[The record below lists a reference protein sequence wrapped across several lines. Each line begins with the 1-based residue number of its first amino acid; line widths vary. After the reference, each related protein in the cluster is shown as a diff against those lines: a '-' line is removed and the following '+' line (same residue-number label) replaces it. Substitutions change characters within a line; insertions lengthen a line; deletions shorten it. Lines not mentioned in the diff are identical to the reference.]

1 MGDNPAYSNWTTC
14 EVDHRRRGPGEQEKG
29 GRGRAGRRR
38 GGREEVEGIE
48 EERRRMRKK
57 GMGRKQTAVA
67 TEKDRIRYDTRKCP

>member
-1 MGDNPAYSNWTTC
+1 M
-14 EVDHRRRGPGEQEKG
+14 EQEKG

-38 GGREEVEGIE
+38 GGRDGEDGEGGREEVEGIE

-67 TEKDRIRYDTRKCP
+67 TEKEDRIRYDTSKCP